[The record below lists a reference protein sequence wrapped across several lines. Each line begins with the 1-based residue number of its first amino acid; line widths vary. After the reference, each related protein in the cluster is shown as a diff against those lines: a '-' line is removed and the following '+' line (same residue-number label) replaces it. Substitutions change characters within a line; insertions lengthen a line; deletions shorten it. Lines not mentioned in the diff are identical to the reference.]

1 MTYLLSNTTLL
12 FALAGGGETV
22 WYNYPGWELW
32 KFGNLLLFVGGL
44 YFILRRPIGASLVAR
59 RNAIRQELMRA
70 QEERRAALAKLEEVE
85 ARLAKLDAEV
95 ETVRAQA
102 RREAEAERE
111 SIKRATAE
119 ETRRLREQ
127 AQREIESAGKAARQ
141 DLRRFA
147 AEQSVRMAEDLI
159 RRDIRAEDDARLMNE
174 YIGELG
180 GIKG

>member
-1 MTYLLSNTTLL
+1 MTYFMSNAYLSFT
-12 FALAGGGETV
+12 LAGSGAA
-22 WYNYPGWELW
+22 WYNVPGWEVW
-32 KFGNLLLFVGGL
+32 KFFNLLLFIGL
-44 YFILRRPIGASLVAR
+44 LIWLLRRPIGASLVAR
-59 RNAIRQELMRA
+59 RDTIRRELMRA

-85 ARLAKLDAEV
+85 ARLARLDAEV

-102 RREAEAERE
+102 KRDAEAERAN
-111 SIKRATAE
+111 ITRATAE

-127 AQREIESAGKAARQ
+127 AQREIESAGKVARQ
-141 DLRRFA
+141 DLRRYA

-159 RRDIRAEDDARLMNE
+159 RRDIGAEDDARLMND

>member
-1 MTYLLSNTTLL
+1 MTYLFGNIFLL
-12 FALAGGGETV
+12 FALAGDSP
-22 WYNYPGWELW
+22 WYDYPGWEVW
-32 KFGNLLLFVGGL
+32 RFFNLLLFVGAL
-44 YFILRRPIGASLVAR
+44 VFLLRRPISASLVAR
-59 RNAIRQELMRA
+59 RDTIRQELMRA

-102 RREAEAERE
+102 KREAAEERE

-127 AQREIESAGKAARQ
+127 AQREIESAGKVARQ
-141 DLRRFA
+141 DLRRYA
-147 AEQSVRMAEDLI
+147 AEQSVRLAEDLI
-159 RRDIRAEDDARLMNE
+159 RRDIGAEDDKRLMNE
-174 YIGELG
+174 YIGDLG